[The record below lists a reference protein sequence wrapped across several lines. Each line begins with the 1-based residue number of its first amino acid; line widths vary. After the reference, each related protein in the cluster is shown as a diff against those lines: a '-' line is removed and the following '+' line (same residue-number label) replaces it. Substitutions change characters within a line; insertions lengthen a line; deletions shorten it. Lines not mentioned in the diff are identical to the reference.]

1 MKVLFICNQSIDRS
15 PTAEEIF
22 GLKHETKSAG
32 IYSEAKPVT
41 SELLEWAELVF
52 VIEQHQRK
60 WISERFPKEYLKKK
74 ILCLEIPDVYGR
86 GQEELKKELIKKV
99 KI

>member
-1 MKVLFICNQSIDRS
+1 M
-15 PTAEEIF
+15 
-22 GLKHETKSAG
+22 
-32 IYSEAKPVT
+32 
-41 SELLEWAELVF
+41 
-52 VIEQHQRK
+52 EQHQRK